1 MKRVTALLNFLFF
14 INIAFAADRFVVFQ
28 QSPDYFPVIS
38 NGVPCSILTDSNEE
52 KGIQMA
58 IKNLQKDIAQVS
70 GNRPEI
76 LNISNG
82 DRQTIIIGSNE
93 SPFIKALFKTGK
105 LEKEE
110 LNGKKEKYII
120 RTIDKPLEGIDRA
133 LVIAGSDKRGT
144 IYGIYE
150 LSEQIGVSP
159 WYWWADVPV
168 VKQKNVYVIP
178 GSYTD
183 GEPAVTYRGIFL
195 NDEAPC
201 LTGWVKQTYGTNY
214 GDHRFYARIFELILR
229 LKGNLVWPAMW
240 AWAFYADDPLNS
252 KTADEMGIIIGTSHH
267 EPMARNHQ
275 EWANKRKEYGAWDYT
290 TNQKM
295 LDRFFREGIE
305 RRQGTEDIVTIGM
318 RGDGD
323 AAMSEDINVKLLE
336 RIVKNQRKII
346 EKVTGRPAKEIPQI
360 WALYKEVM
368 DYYDKGMR
376 VPDDVIM
383 LLCDDNWGNVRRLPN
398 EKERKHPGGWG
409 MYYHVDYVGA
419 PRNSKWINVTPI
431 QNMWEQLQLT
441 YNYGVDKLWV
451 LNVGDLKP
459 MEYPITLFLDMAWN
473 PRQYNAGNLL
483 EHPRRFCAQQ
493 FGKDQADE
501 AMRILNLYSKYN
513 GRVTGEMLDRNTYN
527 LETGEWKQV
536 SDEYLKL
543 EAEALRQYISL
554 KPEYKDAYKQLILFP
569 VQAMANLYEMY

>member
-543 EAEALRQYISL
+543 EAEALRQ
-554 KPEYKDAYKQLILFP
+554 
-569 VQAMANLYEMY
+569 